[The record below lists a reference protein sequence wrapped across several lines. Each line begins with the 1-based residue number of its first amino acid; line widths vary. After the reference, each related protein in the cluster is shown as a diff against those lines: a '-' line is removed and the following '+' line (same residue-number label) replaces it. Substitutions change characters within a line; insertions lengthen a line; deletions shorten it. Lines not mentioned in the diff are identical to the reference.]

1 MAATVII
8 QEWTTTGVRTDKTS
22 GTVRFKNA
30 NNATVDLLNPIVKP
44 TTGGGE
50 DISFEKILRLN
61 VTSSSTSFAQIDNI
75 KMYSDGANGMGAG
88 VTVLTKSAS
97 TYTVPIEPG
106 TTAGYTDLFTFISTA
121 DLALSTGVFADTGV
135 IGDWSRTILRA
146 TTAASGG
153 ITPGETVTF
162 SYDEI

>member
-8 QEWTTTGVRTDKTS
+8 QEWTSTGTRTDKTS

-50 DISFEKILRLN
+50 DISFEKVLRLN
-61 VTSSSTSFAQIDNI
+61 VTSSSTTFTQIDNI
-75 KMYSDGANGMGAG
+75 KAYSDGANGMGAG
-88 VTVLTKSAS
+88 ITVLAKSAS
-97 TYTVPIEPG
+97 TWTAPIEPA
-106 TTAGYTDLFTFISTA
+106 TTTGYANFFSHVSTA
-121 DLALSTGVFADTGV
+121 ALALSTGTFADTGV
-135 IGDWSRTILRA
+135 IGDWWRGILRA

-153 ITPGETVTF
+153 ITPGETLTF